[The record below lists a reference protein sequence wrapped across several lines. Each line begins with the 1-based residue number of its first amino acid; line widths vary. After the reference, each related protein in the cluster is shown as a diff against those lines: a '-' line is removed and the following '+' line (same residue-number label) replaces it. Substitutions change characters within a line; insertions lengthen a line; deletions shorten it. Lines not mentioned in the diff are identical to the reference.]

1 MTLSSFSPQA
11 PHETGRQYAYRIL
24 YRSIMTLELE
34 PGAQLQDTELSKLL
48 GVSRTPVREAIMSLQ
63 DARLVEVYPQRS
75 SCVSRIN
82 LDYVEEGV
90 FLRYNIEKAIV
101 NEAMFTSDGAA
112 LTRIRENLAQQK
124 LYIDTHSDQDFTE
137 LDNAFHQLIYL
148 AARKPWRGSPCWPS
162 TTTIAPSLTPSSPG
176 IAPVSTTCS
185 IVTLPRGTVPP
196 SPSCF
201 GSIRTISPTEKA
213 LPAYRKNARIP
224 GRFFRLKRP
233 LVLACIN
240 KKDGIRPFRWRS
252 TYVGRLFRQPKP
264 RPSPFGP
271 IPGSSVSQ
279 PVFPLP

>member
-148 AARKPWRGSPCWPS
+148 AARKPWAWDTITRV
-162 TTTIAPSLTPSSPG
+162 TTHHDRVRRMQSRMAGQPML
-176 IAPVSTTCS
+176 ALYDDHCALFDA
-185 IVTLPRGTVPP
+185 IVTRDCAGIDDLLYRHL
-196 SPSCF
+196 
-201 GSIRTISPTEKA
+201 TEGYRSA
-213 LPAYRKNARIP
+213 LPILLREYPDYFAH
-224 GRFFRLKRP
+224 
-233 LVLACIN
+233 
-240 KKDGIRPFRWRS
+240 
-252 TYVGRLFRQPKP
+252 
-264 RPSPFGP
+264 
-271 IPGSSVSQ
+271 
-279 PVFPLP
+279 